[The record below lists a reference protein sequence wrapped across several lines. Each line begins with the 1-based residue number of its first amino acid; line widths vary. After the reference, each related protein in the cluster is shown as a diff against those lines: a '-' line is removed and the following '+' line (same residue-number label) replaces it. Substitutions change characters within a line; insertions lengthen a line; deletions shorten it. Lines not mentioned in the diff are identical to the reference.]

1 MRRSA
6 ALLALIAVAG
16 CGSSRGGGG
25 VPRGNPDTRHG
36 PVAVDNYAAVELLRA
51 RLIASSD
58 SYYAGGSAQD
68 ARAQL
73 TRARAAY
80 DLLKANVAAKD
91 SVVNREV
98 GARFDVLGREL
109 RRGVAPDHYR
119 DLAAPLSDQLMDG
132 VTQALVPDAART
144 DRGVQAEAL

>member
-16 CGSSRGGGG
+16 CGSSGGGGG

-80 DLLKANVAAKD
+80 DLLKAKVAAKD

-98 GARFDVLGREL
+98 AARFDVL
-109 RRGVAPDHYR
+109 
-119 DLAAPLSDQLMDG
+119 
-132 VTQALVPDAART
+132 
-144 DRGVQAEAL
+144 